1 MMEVQKK
8 TFSEDEYFNLLKIKS
23 EDDLFRDASDNK
35 LYVFITCNDKNK
47 FVEDTKHMCIVT
59 RFVIDEMKWL
69 IINKCSGVKP
79 YQDIFGLF
87 NQHLVFYIK
96 KLKLYLDK
104 VYVSIYKSYESEVQE
119 EFKTKLLPLFDE
131 YRNIEINKNED
142 TIWDLADLIASGE
155 PPLCSNPEDN
165 KSKNANSE
173 LYHYI
178 LEGAV
183 NIILKNIK
191 EIEFFVSAIYR
202 NRLFRDNKE
211 NAIIYTYIKKS
222 FDEAKLDAYLS
233 QKKREYKNHLEDR
246 RMSMN
251 VDFLIKRLNN
261 LEQTLNNYTLCK
273 IWTDSV
279 NVEDETEELAYKL
292 NRAQATPDE
301 FERLFKYQGERQ
313 MLKDEIAKMDD
324 LERKG
329 DPLFAPWVDP
339 YKLEKHLEYWIK
351 GNIKTQEKWYI
362 VWCLMKYTFG
372 MIKEGVDK
380 NDFADRM
387 NLMFKDTEKKCVVE
401 SFRKQETKNN
411 HNCHFSKWVVNKSD
425 YPIAQSLY
433 EKLKNKELYAK
444 ALMGC

>member
-35 LYVFITCNDKNK
+35 LYAFITCNDKNK

-183 NIILKNIK
+183 NIILKNINNSSLK
-191 EIEFFVSAIYR
+191 CNYSA
-202 NRLFRDNKE
+202 
-211 NAIIYTYIKKS
+211 
-222 FDEAKLDAYLS
+222 
-233 QKKREYKNHLEDR
+233 
-246 RMSMN
+246 
-251 VDFLIKRLNN
+251 
-261 LEQTLNNYTLCK
+261 
-273 IWTDSV
+273 
-279 NVEDETEELAYKL
+279 
-292 NRAQATPDE
+292 
-301 FERLFKYQGERQ
+301 
-313 MLKDEIAKMDD
+313 
-324 LERKG
+324 
-329 DPLFAPWVDP
+329 PL
-339 YKLEKHLEYWIK
+339 
-351 GNIKTQEKWYI
+351 
-362 VWCLMKYTFG
+362 
-372 MIKEGVDK
+372 
-380 NDFADRM
+380 
-387 NLMFKDTEKKCVVE
+387 
-401 SFRKQETKNN
+401 
-411 HNCHFSKWVVNKSD
+411 
-425 YPIAQSLY
+425 
-433 EKLKNKELYAK
+433 
-444 ALMGC
+444 

>member
-1 MMEVQKK
+1 MHQ
-8 TFSEDEYFNLLKIKS
+8 
-23 EDDLFRDASDNK
+23 
-35 LYVFITCNDKNK
+35 ITNYMHLSRVMTKNK

-211 NAIIYTYIKKS
+211 NAIIYTYIK
-222 FDEAKLDAYLS
+222 
-233 QKKREYKNHLEDR
+233 
-246 RMSMN
+246 
-251 VDFLIKRLNN
+251 
-261 LEQTLNNYTLCK
+261 
-273 IWTDSV
+273 
-279 NVEDETEELAYKL
+279 
-292 NRAQATPDE
+292 RA
-301 FERLFKYQGERQ
+301 
-313 MLKDEIAKMDD
+313 
-324 LERKG
+324 
-329 DPLFAPWVDP
+329 
-339 YKLEKHLEYWIK
+339 
-351 GNIKTQEKWYI
+351 
-362 VWCLMKYTFG
+362 LMKPSLMLIFL
-372 MIKEGVDK
+372 KEKG
-380 NDFADRM
+380 
-387 NLMFKDTEKKCVVE
+387 
-401 SFRKQETKNN
+401 
-411 HNCHFSKWVVNKSD
+411 
-425 YPIAQSLY
+425 I
-433 EKLKNKELYAK
+433 
-444 ALMGC
+444 